1 MHTLL
6 GLYVSAS
13 GMTAPFSEGA
23 DCFLALFIY
32 KERPMWQ
39 KGVFMGHLN
48 VIGWVFS
55 ELMEG
60 TSAMRVLFWASPLQ
74 SVLGMV
80 PTSRRSF
87 TKSGRGA
94 ISHGI

>member
-1 MHTLL
+1 
-6 GLYVSAS
+6 
-13 GMTAPFSEGA
+13 
-23 DCFLALFIY
+23 
-32 KERPMWQ
+32 
-39 KGVFMGHLN
+39 MGQLN

-55 ELMEG
+55 ELIEG
-60 TSAMRVLFWASPLQ
+60 TSASRVLIWASPLQ